1 MMCHHLLDDGG
12 GLVDDR
18 NLSMVCRESP
28 VSVYTVII
36 TKAIVV

>member
-1 MMCHHLLDDGG
+1 MCHRRLDDGG

-18 NLSMVCRESP
+18 SLSMVCRESTA
-28 VSVYTVII
+28 SVYTVII